1 MLMKKLLQED
11 RRLVILRILHDMP
24 SYSANESI
32 IDHGLDAYG
41 HKVSRDLV
49 KAEMHWLEEQD
60 LITQENVAGT
70 LVAELTQRGLD
81 VATGQTTYPGV
92 KRPNPS

>member
-11 RRLVILRILHDMP
+11 RRLVVLRILLEMP
-24 SYSANESI
+24 QYSANESI

-49 KAEMHWLEEQD
+49 KAEMHWLEEQG
-60 LITQENVAGT
+60 LITHQDVAGT
-70 LVAELTQRGLD
+70 LVAELTQRGMD
-81 VATGQTTYPGV
+81 VATGQATYPGV